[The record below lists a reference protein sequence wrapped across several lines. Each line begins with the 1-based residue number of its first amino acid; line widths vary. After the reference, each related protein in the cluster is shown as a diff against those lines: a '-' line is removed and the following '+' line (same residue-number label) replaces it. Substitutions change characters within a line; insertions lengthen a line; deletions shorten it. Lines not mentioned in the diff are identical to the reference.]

1 MQIAYSGDDKRCPRQ
16 LLQLYNMCWLHMELC
31 KDLLSTPKNISKSR
45 MFGHYVHAI
54 TAHLPTQL
62 ELTCL
67 RSLNTESEERLFGQA
82 RKIAESCT
90 NHHPDNVIPQIM
102 LRLQAKQEQ
111 REILTSVT
119 NGDSQ
124 VSHVAKDLPPLPGTK
139 VKSSYVKQRE
149 DSWQIHLQQISPFLV
164 AGVDVWWS
172 YTPNGFLF
180 HDGDIDPASPSDD
193 FTLMHHRYHSVVDV
207 EQRRDA
213 CWKRIVDEKTLIPAH
228 SIKLYDPDGNKTGRL
243 LYSDHTVTLECTSSD
258 PLGPSEPEASA
269 TITPEAP
276 GCEADAPFT
285 MVDEEGET
293 STVDVPP
300 MEQEDNEVSTAA
312 EEPSEESDNSNAD
325 TAPLMAEMSSSN
337 QNGSSCINLN
347 PEEHQEGLKT
357 SVGNSIKRL
366 LGSDDDLVRFDD
378 LRFKLKEAKKAG
390 NHLHMKTS
398 ISEYQNLASKF
409 TAKIRLVQSER
420 AAELKELEQK
430 HFQQNGTLPAK
441 TRGSHYYNILKERNV
456 AINILRMI

>member
-1 MQIAYSGDDKRCPRQ
+1 MLRAELQKLLDEILKGVVRVPALLLENPTQDLTSLNLGKYEIVASEPLHDIKGHMIHLITEIPDILPTGETKSKCTHLIDSCLSKQKISGADICRVVIQLFLLLKDTDCSPKVLLLLHSIIKIGEIAYSRDDRRCPRQ

-31 KDLLSTPKNISKSR
+31 KDLLSSPKNISKSR

-82 RKIAESCT
+82 RKIAELCT

-180 HDGDIDPASPSDD
+180 HETQPA
-193 FTLMHHRYHSVVDV
+193 LAM
-207 EQRRDA
+207 
-213 CWKRIVDEKTLIPAH
+213 
-228 SIKLYDPDGNKTGRL
+228 
-243 LYSDHTVTLECTSSD
+243 TSH
-258 PLGPSEPEASA
+258 
-269 TITPEAP
+269 
-276 GCEADAPFT
+276 
-285 MVDEEGET
+285 
-293 STVDVPP
+293 
-300 MEQEDNEVSTAA
+300 
-312 EEPSEESDNSNAD
+312 
-325 TAPLMAEMSSSN
+325 
-337 QNGSSCINLN
+337 SCIIA
-347 PEEHQEGLKT
+347 T
-357 SVGNSIKRL
+357 TL
-366 LGSDDDLVRFDD
+366 LWMWNRGGMP
-378 LRFKLKEAKKAG
+378 AG
-390 NHLHMKTS
+390 
-398 ISEYQNLASKF
+398 
-409 TAKIRLVQSER
+409 
-420 AAELKELEQK
+420 
-430 HFQQNGTLPAK
+430 
-441 TRGSHYYNILKERNV
+441 RG
-456 AINILRMI
+456 